1 MVVVIADPRLVAG
14 QRPRGL
20 DAPQQ
25 TGVGQRGQ
33 DVIDG
38 LPGHLGKIG
47 THRTEDGVGIGVG
60 VGVHRI
66 ENSDARTGYPK
77 VGVSQL
83 ISEIRRGR
91 HSTILSRFL
100 E

>member
-1 MVVVIADPRLVAG
+1 MVMVIADPRLVAG

-25 TGVGQRGQ
+25 TGVCQRGQ
-33 DVIDG
+33 DVIDS
-38 LPGHLGKIG
+38 LPGYLGKTG
-47 THRTEDGVGIGVG
+47 PHRTEDGVGIGVW
-60 VGVHRI
+60 VGMHRI
-66 ENSDARTGYPK
+66 ENSDARTGHPK

-83 ISEIRRGR
+83 ISEIRRGW
-91 HSTILSRFL
+91 HLSILSRFL